1 MAKWKGISAEELVM
15 LRKIER
21 INYQIRSAV
30 KELGTNSRLYG
41 QYENM
46 LTSTRKNTLG
56 EGGFLR
62 ESSSGILQLRAD
74 RKSIREYLTYTAYE
88 KAVDRLNKMQT
99 VGQVKEN
106 MIKAYQARTRI
117 TATTRAERKAAFESE
132 KALDNQLFSELD
144 RILYQYY
151 KLEDEL
157 GNGRE
162 FVSHDQL
169 RALSEGFW
177 TSQDDMQRMLKIAN
191 DELQRQNHKIKR
203 EYDDY
208 LAGL

>member
-1 MAKWKGISAEELVM
+1 MAKWKGITADELIM

-30 KELGTNSRLYG
+30 KELGTNSRLYN

-62 ESSSGILQLRAD
+62 ETSSGILQLRVDKRA
-74 RKSIREYLTYTAYE
+74 IREYLNYTAYE
-88 KAVDRLNKMQT
+88 KAVDRLNKFQT
-99 VGQVKEN
+99 VGKVKEN
-106 MIKAYQARTRI
+106 MIKAYQKRTQI
-117 TATTRAERKAAFESE
+117 SVKTRAERKAAFESE
-132 KALDNQLFSELD
+132 KKLDNYLFSELD

-162 FVSHDQL
+162 FVSHDKI
-169 RALSEGFW
+169 RSMSNGFW
-177 TSQDDMQRMLKIAN
+177 TSQDDLHEMLKIAN
-191 DELQRQNHKIKR
+191 DELERANHKIKH